1 MFTNI
6 RFQCPLVESFNQPV
20 TKFAFEKMERAQIV
34 GGFLLEGELKVVY
47 ATFRALIYQQTTM
60 SYVKT

>member
-34 GGFLLEGELKVVY
+34 GGFLLEGCICDIQSINISANNHVLCKD
-47 ATFRALIYQQTTM
+47 I
-60 SYVKT
+60 VK